1 MTWISEEHLTDKR
14 KHILYKHTQM
24 KASRLITGVLTVIG
38 MTSCALEEP
47 AFNPLEGEEGLK
59 PIVIAGRIDQE
70 YVTRANDE
78 GFCDGDVVGIYVV
91 DYEGTTPGTLR
102 NEGNRADNVRFTFD
116 ERAYRWNPA
125 YEIYWKD
132 KKTHIDIYGY
142 YPFGT
147 PEDVENYSF
156 ELKKDQRKPAAHG
169 QLGGYEASDFLW
181 GKAADNEPTA
191 SVIRLGF
198 NHKMASVRVT
208 LVEGIGFEKG
218 EWAAAQKQ
226 VIILNTARKS
236 SINLKT
242 GVVTASDEIPDTGTI
257 PYKDGDDYRAIV
269 VPQTVAAGKNLLS
282 VTIDGESY
290 FLKKTENMV
299 YNPSKQHNF
308 TMTVNKRAA
317 GGGLEFVL
325 TSESIT
331 VWENDP
337 VSHDAIAREY
347 VTVNVPQA
355 GTLDSCIEK
364 AGKDLTKLRNLK
376 ITGKIN
382 SRDFAVMKY
391 LMTRLSAIN
400 LKEAVIV
407 EGEGGSLD
415 QEGKQSYG
423 ANKDDEIPANAM
435 NKKESLTSLVLPDKL
450 KYISGNSGG
459 NGGAFAECHNLSGSL
474 IIPEGVEEIGHAA
487 FADCSSL
494 TGTLTLPSTLKRIGS
509 TEGYTSYWDG
519 AFKNCNFVC
528 ELIIPDSVVEIGL
541 GSFLNCVNFYGELRL
556 PDNLVKIGA
565 SAFQGCKNLTGAL
578 TIPQGVTD
586 IPESCFEGCWLGGTL
601 SLHDGIK
608 TIGNNAFAN
617 NGFKGE
623 LRLPKELE
631 VVGPYTFYNDDF
643 SGELILPENL
653 QTIGKFAFA
662 YNWRLMGTIVIP
674 ENVISIG
681 GGAFTSCGAQGYI
694 LPEGLESLRYEVND
708 YDGAQYGVFENN
720 FYIGRIVCKGTIPA
734 YVQDGAFHGVA
745 KDNFTVEVPE
755 SAIQQYQAATGW
767 KDFKR
772 ISAYRNLVVRP
783 SMATAINTSVTRN
796 LVLTADDEWYVESQP
811 DWVTL
816 NKTSG
821 TGKSDIRLTFAEMP
835 AGSQPR
841 EGEVVFMLK
850 GKDYRTRCKVTQY
863 DYKYA
868 EDEFITLQ
876 EATKGNGKI
885 NIVLL
890 GDGYSAKDI
899 SEGKLLENI
908 NEAYGHF
915 FDIEP
920 YRTYKDYFNVYTAV
934 SVSPESGVGS
944 VNTIIYNRFNT
955 TAKGG
960 VTLGGRNDS
969 DNQMIIDYICNAPN
983 VSAEN
988 LNQTLVIMVPNT
1000 YDYGGICYMWDEGF
1014 AIAYCPMSDYGYPY
1028 DFRGVIQ
1035 HEAGGHGF
1043 GKLGDEYIYHNTFID
1058 ACGCSCCGHSEAIYG
1073 AHSLGWYDNLSL
1085 TGKMSEVPWSH
1096 LIFHE
1101 KYSEFVDI
1109 FEGGFMHSR
1118 GVYRSEQN
1126 SCMNNDI
1133 PYYSTISRE
1142 SIVKRI
1148 MAYAGEE
1155 YSFEKFV
1162 ENDVIEVNM
1171 DDLDVKSSGSGYIYN
1186 SRASQQHEPVFMGK
1200 LPSLE

>member
-1 MTWISEEHLTDKR
+1 
-14 KHILYKHTQM
+14 M
-24 KASRLITGVLTVIG
+24 KALRYIIG
-38 MTSCALEEP
+38 AAALSAMASCALDEP
-47 AFNPLEGEEGLK
+47 AFEPIEGEEGLK

-70 YVTRANDE
+70 YATRANDE
-78 GFCDGDVVGIYVV
+78 GFCNGDVVGIYVV
-91 DYEGTTPGTLR
+91 DYDGDTPGTLQ

-116 ERAYRWNPA
+116 EASYKWNPA

-142 YPFGT
+142 YPWGA
-147 PEDVENYSF
+147 PEDVENYAF
-156 ELKKDQRKPAAHG
+156 EVEKAQRREAANG
-169 QLGGYEASDFLW
+169 QMGGYEASDFLW

-191 SVIRLGF
+191 AVIRLGF

-208 LVEGIGFEKG
+208 LAEGIGFEEG

-242 GVVTASDEIPDTGTI
+242 GVVTASDEIASTGTI

-269 VPQTVAAGKNLLS
+269 VPQTVPSGTNLLS
-282 VTIDGESY
+282 VTVDGESY
-290 FLKKTENMV
+290 FLKKSEDLV

-347 VTVNVPQA
+347 VVINVPEA
-355 GTLDSCIEK
+355 GTLDKCIEE
-364 AGKDLTKLRNLK
+364 AGKDLTKVRNLK
-376 ITGKIN
+376 ITGQIN

-391 LMTRLSAIN
+391 LMTRLNALN
-400 LKEAVIV
+400 LKEVIIV
-407 EGEGGSLD
+407 AGESGYLDKEGIQYYGSN
-415 QEGKQSYG
+415 Q
-423 ANKDDEIPANAM
+423 DDEIPGEAM
-435 NKKESLTSLVLPDKL
+435 KGKETLTSLVLPDRLRK
-450 KYISGNSGG
+450 ISGGSGG
-459 NGGAFAECHNLSGSL
+459 HGGAFAECVNLSGSL
-474 IIPEGVEEIGHAA
+474 TIPEGVVELGCAV
-487 FADCSSL
+487 FAECTSL
-494 TGTLTLPSTLKRIGS
+494 TGTLTLPSTLEKIGLVK
-509 TEGYTSYWDG
+509 GYDAGWDG
-519 AFKNCNFVC
+519 AFVGCNFVC
-528 ELIIPDSVVEIGL
+528 ELKLPDSLKEIGMGTFNQCRNL
-541 GSFLNCVNFYGELRL
+541 YGELRL
-556 PDNLVKIGA
+556 PDGLEAIGA
-565 SAFQGCKNLTGAL
+565 AAFYGCENLSGSL
-578 TIPQGVTD
+578 VIPQGVTV
-586 IPESCFEGCWLGGTL
+586 IPSSCFDGTWLGGTL
-601 SLHDGIK
+601 TLHDGI
-608 TIGNNAFAN
+608 TSIENSAFAN
-617 NGFKGE
+617 TGLKGE
-623 LRLPKELE
+623 LRLPKDLE
-631 VVGPYTFYNDDF
+631 VISHNAFYNCDF
-643 SGELILPENL
+643 SGVLVLPENL
-653 QTIGKFAFA
+653 YTIGDKAFA
-662 YNWRLMGTIVIP
+662 YNWRLMGTLEIP

-681 GGAFTSCGAQGYI
+681 AGAFAKCRSIEGI
-694 LPEGLESLRYEVND
+694 IFPEGLESIRYNSGWFE
-708 YDGAQYGVFENN
+708 DGGAFQDCFG
-720 FYIGRIVCKGTIPA
+720 IGRIVCKGTVPA
-734 YVQDGAFHGVA
+734 YVMEGAFHGVA
-745 KDNFTVEVPE
+745 KDNFTLEVPE
-755 SAIQQYQAATGW
+755 SAIQQYQTAVGW

-772 ISAYRNLVVRP
+772 ISAYRNLVIRP
-783 SMATAINTSVTRN
+783 SMATAINTTVTRD

-816 NKTSG
+816 DKTSG
-821 TGKSDIRLTFAEMP
+821 TGKSEIKLTFAEMP
-835 AGSQPR
+835 AGSEPR

-850 GKDYRTRCKVTQY
+850 GQDYRTRCKVTQY
-863 DYKYA
+863 DYEYA
-868 EDEFITLQ
+868 EDEFITFQ
-876 EATKGNGKI
+876 EATKGNGKL

-890 GDGYSAKDI
+890 GDGYNAKDI
-899 SEGKLLENI
+899 SEGKLMENVT
-908 NEAYGHF
+908 EAYGHF

-944 VNTIIYNRFNT
+944 VNTIIYNKFNT

-960 VTLGGRNDS
+960 VTLSGRNGESDFNYIMKYITDS
-969 DNQMIIDYICNAPN
+969 GN
-983 VSAEN
+983 VSPED
-988 LNQTLVIMVPNT
+988 LNSTLVIMVPNT

-1014 AIAYCPMSDYGYPY
+1014 AIAYCPMSDYGYPL
-1028 DFRGVIQ
+1028 DFRGVVQ

-1043 GKLGDEYIYHNTFID
+1043 GKLGDEYIYHNAFID
-1058 ACGCSCCGHSEAIYG
+1058 ACDCTCCGHVFEFNMAK
-1073 AHSLGWYDNLSL
+1073 AKGWYDNLSL

-1101 KYSEFVDI
+1101 KYSGFVDI
-1109 FEGGFMHSR
+1109 FEGGYMHNR

-1162 ENDVIEVNM
+1162 ENDVIEVTM
-1171 DDLDVKSSGSGYIYN
+1171 DDTEVKSFDSGYLYN

-1200 LPSLE
+1200 LPSLK